1 MPNQGNVNPATP
13 ATLAGKDPVS
23 YAESLSSAKARTAR
37 QATLEDKRAKDEEA
51 CLATEAERQN
61 KKEEDK
67 AA

>member
-1 MPNQGNVNPATP
+1 MPNQGNVNPVTP
-13 ATLAGKDPVS
+13 ATPAGKDPVS

-51 CLATEAERQN
+51 RLAKESDQQK
-61 KKEEDK
+61 KKEEEK